1 MGGVVWVDIL
11 PSIGCSPIKRYTN
24 EAGSVHA
31 YFKSPMTS

>member
-24 EAGSVHA
+24 EAGSVVCE
-31 YFKSPMTS
+31 SSLT